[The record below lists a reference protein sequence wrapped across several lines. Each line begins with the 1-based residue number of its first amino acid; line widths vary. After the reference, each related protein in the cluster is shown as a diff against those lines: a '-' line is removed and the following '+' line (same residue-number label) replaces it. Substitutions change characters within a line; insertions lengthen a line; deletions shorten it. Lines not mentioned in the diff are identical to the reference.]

1 MKSYQA
7 FIVLSFIFLF
17 STSVFTEEACAA
29 GQKKKVSEPTA
40 KNKVSKSTAK
50 NETTLREPAS
60 EEIVGLY
67 KAKCASCHGAQGEGS
82 PKMEQILKVEEEKL
96 LWTGKATKKAL
107 DIDLLKTLL
116 AGKRK
121 MPGFKGKI
129 SDGDAQKLLKY
140 MRAFGK

>member
-40 KNKVSKSTAK
+40 KN
-50 NETTLREPAS
+50 ETTLREPAS

-82 PKMEQILKVEEEKL
+82 PKMAKILKVEEEKL
-96 LWTGKATKKAL
+96 LLTGKATKKAL

-116 AGKRK
+116 AGKGK

>member
-1 MKSYQA
+1 MKSYRA

-17 STSVFTEEACAA
+17 STSVFTEGACAA
-29 GQKKKVSEPTA
+29 GQKKKVS
-40 KNKVSKSTAK
+40 KSTAK
-50 NETTLREPAS
+50 NTTTLREPAS

-67 KAKCASCHGAQGEGS
+67 KVKCASCHGAQGEGS
-82 PKMEQILKVEEEKL
+82 PKMAKILKVEEEKML
-96 LWTGKATKKAL
+96 LTGKATKKAL

-116 AGKRK
+116 AGKGK